1 MKTTEPL
8 RFNYEFARVY
18 KRGTFVSGRYVV
30 MHVFQRNA
38 RVRRGCVPVQSGV
51 NRIGVTVSRK
61 NKGAVK
67 RNRIKRLLRESYRL
81 IEPELKVGFDLIVMM
96 KDVDPI
102 PDFEA
107 IRNDMRNIVRR
118 AGLIAAAVG
127 TGTGTAMGSDT
138 TGETK

>member
-18 KRGTFVSGRYVV
+18 KRGTYVSGRYVV
-30 MHVFQRNA
+30 MHVFGRNA
-38 RVRRGCVPVQSGV
+38 RIRRGLIPVPANM
-51 NRIGVTVSRK
+51 NRIGVTSSRK

-81 IEPELKVGFDLIVMM
+81 MEPELKTGFDLIVMM

-107 IRNDMRNIVRR
+107 VRKDMRSIMRR
-118 AGLIAAAVG
+118 AGLLAAAEAAGKVP
-127 TGTGTAMGSDT
+127 AVGSDT
-138 TGETK
+138 AGETK

>member
-1 MKTTEPL
+1 
-8 RFNYEFARVY
+8 
-18 KRGTFVSGRYVV
+18 

-38 RVRRGCVPVQSGV
+38 RVRRGCVPVPPGV

-81 IEPELKVGFDLIVMM
+81 IEPELKVGFDLIVMV

-102 PDFEA
+102 PDFEL
-107 IRNDMRNIVRR
+107 IRKDMRSLVRR
-118 AGLIAAAVG
+118 AGLLAAADGAG
-127 TGTGTAMGSDT
+127 TGPAMVSGT

>member
-1 MKTTEPL
+1 LKTTEPL

-38 RVRRGCVPVQSGV
+38 RVRRGCVPVPPGV

-61 NKGAVK
+61 NKGAVR
-67 RNRIKRLLRESYRL
+67 RNRIKRLLRESWRL
-81 IEPELKVGFDLIVMM
+81 MAPEIKVGFDLIIMM

-102 PDFEA
+102 PDFEM
-107 IRNDMRNIVRR
+107 IRKDMRSLVRR
-118 AGLIAAAVG
+118 AGLLTAADGAARG
-127 TGTGTAMGSDT
+127 AAMDPDT

>member
-1 MKTTEPL
+1 M
-8 RFNYEFARVY
+8 
-18 KRGTFVSGRYVV
+18 
-30 MHVFQRNA
+30 
-38 RVRRGCVPVQSGV
+38 

-107 IRNDMRNIVRR
+107 IRKDMRNIVRR

-127 TGTGTAMGSDT
+127 TGTGPAMGSDT

>member
-38 RVRRGCVPVQSGV
+38 RVRRGCLYVSAGM

-107 IRNDMRNIVRR
+107 IRKDMRNIVRR

-127 TGTGTAMGSDT
+127 TGTGSAMGSDT